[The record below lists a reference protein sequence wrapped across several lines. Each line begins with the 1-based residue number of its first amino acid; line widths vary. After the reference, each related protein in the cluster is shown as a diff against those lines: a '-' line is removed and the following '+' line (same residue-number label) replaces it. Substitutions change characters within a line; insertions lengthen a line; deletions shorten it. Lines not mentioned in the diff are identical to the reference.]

1 MNFCAIHVQPG
12 RSPGWAAMEV
22 AISTNPTKAPVTI
35 SQVAK
40 AVGVN
45 RSSVSR
51 AFSRP
56 DLLNPETVA
65 RIKEVADQL
74 GYVPNYSARALS
86 TGRHGNI
93 ALVVPDVANPFFP
106 PMIRAV
112 QNEADRLDFCVFLGN
127 GDEEPRQEAKLV
139 GRFSGQVEGIV
150 LASSRLSADHIR
162 DFAALKPLVLINR
175 DVPGIPRVLIDS
187 GSGVGE
193 AVAHLAALGHRRIA
207 YISGPS
213 SSWSN
218 KQRRAAVKKAA
229 EGLGLEVITMGAQVP
244 SHAAGQRAVAFV
256 LEGAATAAIAFDDLT
271 AQGMLAGF
279 AERGIAVPDDMA
291 VVGCDDVLGAMTYPP
306 LTTVSNRASEAGQIA
321 TRLLLEILSRR
332 VVSDV
337 RYLLETH
344 LVVRQTTARGGG
356 YTPGM

>member
-1 MNFCAIHVQPG
+1 M
-12 RSPGWAAMEV
+12 
-22 AISTNPTKAPVTI
+22 TI

-56 DLLNPETVA
+56 ELLSAETVS
-65 RIKEVADQL
+65 RIKAVAEQL
-74 GYVPNYSARALS
+74 GYTPNYSARALS

-93 ALVVPDVANPFFP
+93 ALVIPDVANPFFP

-112 QNEADRLDFCVFLGN
+112 QNEADGLDFCVFLGN
-127 GDEEPRQEAKLV
+127 SDENARQEEKLV

-150 LASSRLSADHIR
+150 LASPRLSDERIR
-162 DFAALKPLVLINR
+162 AFAAVKPLVLINR
-175 DVPGIPRVLIDS
+175 DVAGIPRVLIDS

-193 AVAHLAALGHRRIA
+193 AVAHLAELGHRKIA

-213 SSWSN
+213 TSWSN
-218 KQRRAAVKKAA
+218 KQRSAAVKKAA
-229 EGLGLEVITMGAQVP
+229 AELGLEVISMAAQVP
-244 SHAAGQRAVAFV
+244 SYEAGQRAVAFV
-256 LEGAATAAIAFDDLT
+256 LEAGATAAVAFDDLT

-279 AERGIAVPDDMA
+279 SARGVEVPGEIA

-306 LTTVSNRASEAGQIA
+306 LTTVSNRSSEAGRIA
-321 TRLLLEILSRR
+321 TRLLLDMLSLHAIQ
-332 VVSDV
+332 DV
-337 RYLLETH
+337 RFVLETH
-344 LVVRQTTARGGG
+344 LVVRETTAPVRTRSRHLAG
-356 YTPGM
+356 